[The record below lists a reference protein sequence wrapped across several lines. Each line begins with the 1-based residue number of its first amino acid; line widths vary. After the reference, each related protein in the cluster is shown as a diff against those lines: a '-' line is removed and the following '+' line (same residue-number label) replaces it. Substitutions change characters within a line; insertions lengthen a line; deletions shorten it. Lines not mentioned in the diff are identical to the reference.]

1 MIITVPG
8 EKIVFLKGGGAKIS
22 YFGQIYTPAKLVK
35 IKNEYWNQL
44 CVLCKGGETGRT
56 ARDDKLRRMGT
67 L

>member
-8 EKIVFLKGGGAKIS
+8 EKTVFLKGGVAKIS
-22 YFGQIYTPAKLVK
+22 YFGKIYTPAKMVK
-35 IKNEYWNQL
+35 IKTENWKQL